1 MRLPN
6 GPLLAFAACLLLA
19 CAPPP
24 ETYVWRLPVGVPPP
38 TTPADNPMTEAKVAL
53 GRRLFYDPRLS
64 ANQTQ
69 SCSTCHQQQ
78 RAFSEGR
85 MRAVGSTGEQHRRN
99 TMALVN
105 VAYNGTLT
113 WAHPQLRRLERQH
126 LIPLFGDDP
135 LELGLDPANASHLE
149 RISGDQ
155 RYQDLFGLAF
165 PYSASPVSYS
175 NVVKALASFSRSLV
189 SFDSA
194 FDRYA
199 YAGED
204 AALSASAL
212 RGMGLFFSERLECH
226 HCHGGFNFSESTT
239 HENAAILDDPFH
251 NTGLYML
258 NNDGGYPLADPGLSE
273 HTQRPQD
280 QGKFRAPTLRNIEV
294 TAPYMHDGS
303 IGTLEE
309 VIDFYGRGGRLITE
323 GANAGDG
330 ALNLYKS
337 AFVNGFELNAA
348 EKEDLMAFLHSLT
361 DETFLA
367 NEAFSNPD

>member
-1 MRLPN
+1 
-6 GPLLAFAACLLLA
+6 
-19 CAPPP
+19 
-24 ETYVWRLPVGVPPP
+24 
-38 TTPADNPMTEAKVAL
+38 MTEAKVAL

-105 VAYNGTLT
+105 VAYNSTLT

-155 RYQDLFGLAF
+155 RYQELFGLAF
-165 PYSASPVSYS
+165 PYSASPVSYD

-194 FDRYA
+194 FDQYA

-204 AALSASAL
+204 AALSASGL

-239 HENAAILDDPFH
+239 HENAAIVDDPFH

-258 NNDGGYPLADPGLSE
+258 NDKGGYPIADPGLSE

-309 VIDFYGRGGRLITE
+309 VMDFYGRGGRLITE

-330 ALNLYKS
+330 ALNLNKS